1 MSAPAPTQLPFT
13 SGPPAPKSSRRRRW
27 LKRLLPLFT
36 LLVLGLWFAPVVV
49 AKTGLR
55 NTLARKALAD
65 VKGSVEVGG
74 ASLGWFAPV
83 ELRDITVKDE
93 AGRTVASVP
102 KVTSQK
108 SLVNLARNPADPGAF
123 TVENPTL
130 LVVCE
135 KDTTNIEGTFAEYLK
150 ENAAPAQTRTPI
162 NLTVKGGTLTITDA
176 ATGKSASVEGID
188 ATVSVPASRTEPVA
202 LHLTATTGALNVE
215 ASLGDASTAKVAC
228 KDLALDA
235 FAPLL
240 KRADPTLSL
249 AGALSTDLKLAWG
262 KDAKGQLT
270 ASATGTASGT
280 RLALDAPWLKGDP
293 LKFDSA
299 ELPLDVELA
308 GRNLRVRAFD
318 LTCDAGTV
326 SVKGNFHPEDA
337 AESVLMQSGLSV
349 TANVEVA
356 KLVAKLPRLLHLK
369 GGTELRE
376 GRLELKLVSQTDPDG
391 GGVLWD
397 GTLNTSAL
405 KGTVPGTDGKPRE
418 IAWEQ
423 PLRAEFL
430 GKYAPGRFPT
440 FKKFVCTADF
450 ISVNAASEPDTLLI
464 STNVFLDKLGAKL
477 RDFIDLDGW
486 TLDGKAFAS
495 FAASRRPDGKF
506 AAEVVVKLTN
516 FAFVDQKGKGV
527 REPALEVKLDAMGT
541 YPESGPTQLSSATA
555 KLTAGGDGLDLTLT
569 ERVANVREL
578 SSGSADLHLTGQ
590 LASWKARV
598 GALVAIPEF
607 KLTGVVDARGK
618 AKLGA
623 DRVTVDRLALTL
635 TKPKLERWIAL
646 DEPAMSAVGDLVF
659 TRANRTATF
668 TKLTV
673 TSDTLKV
680 ANGTLAFELPE
691 KGDVVVSGNG
701 QCTVDLNRAGR
712 TVKLY
717 ADPNGK
723 DALSGTGVGPVKFRT
738 NGDLTTFT
746 GGLAVANFGYGP
758 KDKFVWFEP
767 TLQLEADGKYENGA
781 DALTLA
787 SAKAERPGLT
797 VDAKGTLGKA
807 TSTREVN
814 FNGTVRYDWDKLTP
828 LGKKFAG
835 ETFSATGT
843 GTRGFLLSGRLDTG
857 AVAVAVAPAPKQPEP
872 PAPGAFAALTGEA
885 AFGWH
890 SLRAFGLDVGT
901 VELDAKMTR
910 GVVKVARVHTTLA
923 GGKATVEPTIDLS
936 TDPGAVTVTKGALI
950 DHAKLTTSALG
961 ADGALR
967 FALPAFSGA
976 LQADGEFSA
985 AIEDN
990 RVSLGDIN
998 QTSAKG
1004 VLLIHRATVGLTPVA
1019 AQAAN
1024 LLGAKATT
1032 MTLANETPVAVH
1044 VTNGR
1049 VYHQNFAVRI
1059 SGTTFHTSG
1068 SVGFD
1073 DSLDLTVEV
1082 PLPKDSPLLKNNPV
1096 LQKAI
1101 SGKVLKVPLKG
1112 TLTKPELDPKA
1123 LNNALVALAREGAKD
1138 AGKDLI
1144 EGELKKLFPGMPGAD
1159 TKGGGLPF
1167 TLPFGKKP

>member
-13 SGPPAPKSSRRRRW
+13 SGPPAPKPSRRRRW

-36 LLVLGLWFAPVVV
+36 LLVVGLWFAPVVV

-55 NTLARKALAD
+55 NTLARRALAD

-93 AGRTVASVP
+93 AGRTVATVP

-123 TVENPTL
+123 TVESPTL
-130 LVVCE
+130 TVVCE
-135 KDTTNIEGTFAEYLK
+135 KDTTNVEGTFAEYLK
-150 ENAAPAQTRTPI
+150 ETPSPAPTRTPV
-162 NLTVKGGTLTITDA
+162 NLKVRGGTLTITDA
-176 ATGKSASVEGID
+176 AIGKSASVEGID
-188 ATVSVPASRTEPVA
+188 ASVNIPANRAEPVA
-202 LHLTATTGALNVE
+202 LHLTAVTGGLSVE
-215 ASLGDASTAKVAC
+215 ASLGEASTAKVAC

-235 FAPLL
+235 FAPLV
-240 KRADPTLSL
+240 KRADPALSL
-249 AGALSTDLKLAWG
+249 VGALSADLKLAWG
-262 KDAKGQLT
+262 HDAKGQLT
-270 ASATGTASGT
+270 ASAAGTASGKQ
-280 RLALDAPWLKGDP
+280 LALDAPWLKGDP
-293 LKFDSA
+293 LRFDSV

-349 TANVEVA
+349 SANVEVA
-356 KLVAKLPRLLHLK
+356 KLVAKLPKLLRLK
-369 GGTELRE
+369 EGTELRE
-376 GRLELKLVSQTDPDG
+376 GRLELKLVSRTDPD

-397 GTLNTSAL
+397 GTVNTSAL
-405 KGTVPGTDGKPRE
+405 KGTVPGIDGKPRE

-464 STNVFLDKLGAKL
+464 SANVFLDKLGAKL
-477 RDFIDLDGW
+477 RDFIDLEGW
-486 TLDGKAFAS
+486 TLDGRAFAS
-495 FAASRRPDGKF
+495 LAATRRPDGKF
-506 AAEVVVKLTN
+506 VAEVVLKLTN

-527 REPALEVKLDAMGT
+527 REPALDVNVNAAGT
-541 YPESGPTQLSSATA
+541 YPESGPTQLTTSTA
-555 KLTAGGDGLDLTLT
+555 KLTAGGDQLDLALT
-569 ERVANVREL
+569 EPVANVREL

-598 GALVAIPEF
+598 GAVVTIPEF
-607 KLTGVVDARGK
+607 KLTGAVDARGK
-618 AKLGA
+618 AKLSA
-623 DRVTVDRLALTL
+623 DRVTVDRLAVTL

-646 DEPAMSAVGDLVF
+646 DEPAMNAVGDLVF
-659 TRANRTATF
+659 TRATRTATF

-680 ANGTLAFELPE
+680 ANGTLAFGLPE

-701 QCTVDLNRAGR
+701 QCTVDLSRAGR

-717 ADPNGK
+717 ADPNGP

-738 NGDLTTFT
+738 NGDLTTFS
-746 GGLAVANFGYGP
+746 GALAVANFGYGP
-758 KDKFVWFEP
+758 KNKFFWFEP

-781 DALTLA
+781 DALTFA

-814 FNGTVRYDWDKLTP
+814 FNGTLRYDWDKLTP

-835 ETFSATGT
+835 DTFSATGT
-843 GTRGFLLSGRLDTG
+843 GTRGFVLSGRLDPGGTVT
-857 AVAVAVAPAPKQPEP
+857 AVATAPKQPAP
-872 PAPGAFAALTGEA
+872 PVPGAFAALTGEA

-923 GGKATVEPTIDLS
+923 GGKATIEPTIDLS
-936 TDPGAVTVTKGALI
+936 TDPGSLTVTKGAVI

-961 ADGALR
+961 SDGALR

-985 AIEDN
+985 AVEDN

-1032 MTLANETPVAVH
+1032 MTLANETPVQVQVA
-1044 VTNGR
+1044 NGR
-1049 VYHQNFAVRI
+1049 VYHQNFAVRV

-1073 DSLDLTVEV
+1073 DSLDLTIDV

-1096 LQKAI
+1096 LQKAV

-1159 TKGGGLPF
+1159 SKGGGLPF
-1167 TLPFGKKP
+1167 ALPFGKKP

>member
-13 SGPPAPKSSRRRRW
+13 SGPPGPKPSRRKRW

-36 LLVLGLWFAPVVV
+36 LLVAVLWFAPMIV

-55 NTLARKALAD
+55 NALARKALAG
-65 VKGSVEVGG
+65 VKGEVTVGG

-83 ELRDITVKDE
+83 ELRDIVVKDE

-108 SLVNLARNPADPGAF
+108 SLVSLARNPADPGAF

-130 LVVCE
+130 TVVCE
-135 KDTTNIEGTFAEYLK
+135 KDTTNLEGTFAEYLK
-150 ENAAPAQTRTPI
+150 ESAAPAPTRTPI
-162 NLTVKGGTLTITDA
+162 NLKVTGGTLTITDA

-188 ATVSVPASRTEPVA
+188 ATVSVPASRSEPIA
-202 LHLTATTGALNVE
+202 AKLTATTGNLNLDL
-215 ASLGDASTAKVAC
+215 SIGDTSTAKLVTT
-228 KDLALDA
+228 DVP
-235 FAPLL
+235 FETFGPLVRL
-240 KRADPTLSL
+240 FRPGLSL
-249 AGALSTDLKLAWG
+249 AGAVSTDLLLKLSGEKDPTVSVVG
-262 KDAKGQLT
+262 KVSGKQLVV
-270 ASATGTASGT
+270 SGPWVWLNGD
-280 RLALDAPWLKGDP
+280 RLA
-293 LKFDSA
+293 FDFA
-299 ELPLDVELA
+299 EAPLDVE
-308 GRNLRVRAFD
+308 RVGARVHVRLFD
-318 LTCDAGTV
+318 LRCDAGTF
-326 SVKGNFHPEDA
+326 SFKGNFDPDELED
-337 AESVLMQSGLSV
+337 VLKQAGTSID
-349 TANVEVA
+349 ANINVAKVADSMPKLLRLKDGVQLREGKIVA
-356 KLVAKLPRLLHLK
+356 KLKSVA
-369 GGTELRE
+369 
-376 GRLELKLVSQTDPDG
+376 DADG
-391 GGVLWD
+391 AVWWNGHVD
-397 GTLNTSAL
+397 TSDV
-405 KGTVPGTDGKPRE
+405 KGTRAGLPIV
-418 IAWEQ
+418 WEQ
-423 PLRAEFL
+423 PLHFEFE
-430 GKYAPGRFPT
+430 GQYPKNQFPT
-440 FKKFVCTADF
+440 VKKLICTSDF
-450 ISVNAASEPDTLLI
+450 ISVNAASEPGTLLI
-464 STNVFLDKLGAKL
+464 STNIVLDRLGAKL

-486 TLDGKAFAS
+486 ALDGKAFAS
-495 FAASRRPDGKF
+495 FAATRRADGEF
-506 AAEVVVKLTN
+506 VAEVIVKLTN
-516 FAFVDQKGKGV
+516 FAFVDQKGKGL
-527 REPALEVKLDAMGT
+527 REPALEVKVDAKGT
-541 YPESGPTQLSSATA
+541 FPESGPTQLTSATA
-555 KLTAGGDGLDLTLT
+555 KLTAGGDGLDLALT
-569 ERVANVREL
+569 DPVANVREL
-578 SSGSADLHLTGQ
+578 SSGSADVHLTGQ

-618 AKLGA
+618 AKFAA
-623 DRVTVDRLALTL
+623 DTVTVDRLAVTL

-680 ANGTLAFELPE
+680 ANGALAFELPE

-712 TVKLY
+712 TVRLY
-717 ADPNGK
+717 ADPNGP

-738 NGDLTTFT
+738 NGNLTTFT

-758 KDKFVWFEP
+758 KDKFLWFEP
-767 TLQLEADGKYENGA
+767 TVQLEADGKYENGA

-787 SAKAERPGLT
+787 SAKVERPGLT
-797 VDAKGTLGKA
+797 VDAKGTLNKA

-843 GTRGFLLSGRLDTG
+843 GSRGFLLTGRLDTG
-857 AVAVAVAPAPKQPEP
+857 AVAVAVAPKQPAP
-872 PAPGAFAALTGEA
+872 PVPSAFAALSGEA

-901 VELDAKMTR
+901 VEFDARMTR
-910 GVVKVARVHTTLA
+910 GVVKVVRVHTTLA

-936 TDPGAVTVTKGALI
+936 TDPGAVTVTKGAVI
-950 DHAKLTTSALG
+950 DRAKLTTSALG

-990 RVSLGDIN
+990 RLSLGDLN

-1032 MTLANETPVAVH
+1032 MTLANETPVQVH

-1059 SGTTFHTSG
+1059 AGTTFHTSG

-1073 DSLDLTVEV
+1073 DSLDLTIDV

-1096 LQKAI
+1096 LQKAT

-1138 AGKDLI
+1138 AGKDLL

-1159 TKGGGLPF
+1159 PKGGGLPF
-1167 TLPFGKKP
+1167 PLPFGKKP